1 MGFNQTSTK
10 KSATTTTTIKCSSE
24 RRKKCKYIYFWVH
37 SDLICAQREGS
48 C

>member
-10 KSATTTTTIKCSSE
+10 KSATTTTKQCSSE
-24 RRKKCKYIYFWVH
+24 RRKKCKYILFWVH